1 MTAILAQAT
10 SDDLLVAQNIFW
22 WIFATITVF
31 AGFKVV
37 TTSNI
42 VHAALYLVIVLA
54 GVAVQFIF
62 LGSEFAAVTQVLVY
76 IGAIVVLFLFGIMLT
91 RGSLGDD
98 QLSASERRGMGG
110 LVAALLLGIMAFAL
124 IDGFEDTVL
133 AADTRNLIEVETPVF
148 VEAEIDPDD
157 EAADATDDGLVR
169 DRRGSDTAAIGD
181 TIFEQY
187 IIPFEAVSVLLLAA
201 LIGAIVIARKE

>member
-1 MTAILAQAT
+1 MMSILAQAG
-10 SDDLLVAQNIFW
+10 SGDLLVAQNFFW
-22 WIFATITVF
+22 WIFAIITVF
-31 AGFKVV
+31 AGIKVV
-37 TTSNI
+37 TTTNI

-62 LGSEFAAVTQVLVY
+62 LGSEFTAVTQVLVY

-110 LVAALLLGIMAFAL
+110 LVAALLFGIMAFAL

-133 AADTRNLIEVETPVF
+133 AADTRNLVEVDTPIDTDIDDDKF
-148 VEAEIDPDD
+148 VR
-157 EAADATDDGLVR
+157 V
-169 DRRGSDTAAIGD
+169 RRGSDTAAIGD

-187 IIPFEAVSVLLLAA
+187 IIPFEAISVLLLAA

>member
-1 MTAILAQAT
+1 
-10 SDDLLVAQNIFW
+10 
-22 WIFATITVF
+22 
-31 AGFKVV
+31 
-37 TTSNI
+37 
-42 VHAALYLVIVLA
+42 
-54 GVAVQFIF
+54 
-62 LGSEFAAVTQVLVY
+62 SEFTAVTQVLVY

-110 LVAALLLGIMAFAL
+110 LVAALLFGIMAFAL

-133 AADTRNLIEVETPVF
+133 AADTRNLVEVDTPIDTDIDDDKF
-148 VEAEIDPDD
+148 VR
-157 EAADATDDGLVR
+157 V
-169 DRRGSDTAAIGD
+169 RRGSDTAAIGD

-187 IIPFEAVSVLLLAA
+187 IIPFEAISVLLLAA